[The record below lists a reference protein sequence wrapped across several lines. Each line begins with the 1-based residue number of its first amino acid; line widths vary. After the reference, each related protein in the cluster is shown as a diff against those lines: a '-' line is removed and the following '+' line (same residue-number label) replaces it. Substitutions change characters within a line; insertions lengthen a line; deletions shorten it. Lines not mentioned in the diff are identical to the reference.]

1 MAQYSRKSW
10 KDTLNKFVLKYRF
23 TPPKITQC
31 VPSYIIFLYKFKTD
45 ILAFEEN
52 QQKSHRKTLNEL
64 DKQQKEKSK
73 QSTDSK
79 RKCKPIHIS
88 KNGIVLAKYI
98 HPKNKVST
106 YYEPNLYIATKV
118 HKKSARIK
126 SNKGEHVRG
135 KVLKVT

>member
-31 VPSYIIFLYKFKTD
+31 VPSYIIFLYKFNTD
-45 ILAFEEN
+45 ILAFQEN

-79 RKCKPIHIS
+79 RKYTFQKMALCWPNIFILKTKFPLTTNPIYTLPQKCIR
-88 KNGIVLAKYI
+88 
-98 HPKNKVST
+98 KVQES
-106 YYEPNLYIATKV
+106 
-118 HKKSARIK
+118 
-126 SNKGEHVRG
+126 
-135 KVLKVT
+135 KVTRESMYEEKC